1 MNTVGDGAETPHV
14 ASVCGD
20 KPPAAFFPTI
30 DDWFAEEN
38 HHRIATDHAI
48 VHCNLDATIVNGSPP
63 NLLEKSQSTT
73 IFSRW
78 ISDLCSAGVV
88 VEKRIERI
96 RPGGER
102 AEGPSAIL
110 FICDGRTEGKATL
123 LH

>member
-1 MNTVGDGAETPHV
+1 MNTIGDGAETPHI

-20 KPPAAFFPTI
+20 KPPAAFFPTT

-48 VHCNLDATIVNGSPP
+48 VRNLRNLDATIVNGNPP
-63 NLLEKSQSTT
+63 PTSWKSLNRLQTT
-73 IFSRW
+73 NIFSRW

-96 RPGGER
+96 QPGGER
-102 AEGPSAIL
+102 AEGPCGHPFYL
-110 FICDGRTEGKATL
+110 
-123 LH
+123 